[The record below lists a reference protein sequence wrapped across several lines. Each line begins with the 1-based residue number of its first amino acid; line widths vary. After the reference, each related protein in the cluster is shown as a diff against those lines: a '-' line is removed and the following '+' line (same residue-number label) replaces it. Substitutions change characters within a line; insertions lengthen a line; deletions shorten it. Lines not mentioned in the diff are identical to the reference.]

1 MTNVLFVCL
10 GNSCRS
16 QLAEGFAR
24 HYGAGVVNVASAG
37 LSSTNTVA
45 RETLEVMM
53 EKGVDLSEHFPKD
66 FEPGIAAQYDV
77 IVNISGF
84 VLPHVEGPVILEWN
98 VRDPYGSELKVH
110 RRIRDEIED
119 RVKALIAD
127 IKENGRVTERLSV
140 GQRIAPEELRR
151 PRIWQR
157 FTKWF

>member
-1 MTNVLFVCL
+1 MKNVLFVCL

-24 HYGAGVVNVASAG
+24 HYGAGIINVASAG

-45 RETLEVMM
+45 RETIDVMLER
-53 EKGVDLSEHFPKD
+53 GLDISDHFPKD
-66 FEPGIAAQYDV
+66 FEPGLAAKYDI

-84 VLPHVEGPVILEWN
+84 ILPPVEGPLILEWD
-98 VRDPYGSELKVH
+98 VRDPYGSELKFH
-110 RRIRDEIED
+110 RQIRDQIEA

-127 IKENGRVTERLSV
+127 IQENGKVTAHSV
-140 GQRIAPEELRR
+140 GQRIAPEEMRR

-157 FTKWF
+157 FTKWL